1 MHKTACQRVW
11 PGTHADVRDGVPLW
25 PPDDE
30 RRRDQ
35 QETVKETCR
44 WGDGHR
50 AQETSSIVTAATV
63 GQTQEDHY
71 ETEAGQELN

>member
-1 MHKTACQRVW
+1 MILLNMPRFCERTFLVPVHETACQRVW

-44 WGDGHR
+44 
-50 AQETSSIVTAATV
+50 
-63 GQTQEDHY
+63 
-71 ETEAGQELN
+71 